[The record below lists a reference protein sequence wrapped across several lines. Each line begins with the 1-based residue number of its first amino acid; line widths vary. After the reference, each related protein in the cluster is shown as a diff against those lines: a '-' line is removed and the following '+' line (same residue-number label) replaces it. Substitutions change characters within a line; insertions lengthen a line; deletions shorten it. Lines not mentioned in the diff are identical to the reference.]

1 MLPKT
6 LKYGSK
12 IESAY
17 ARAVRSNIQP
27 QTTGPFNPG
36 DTMIINI
43 PTRSNLVLAAAESYL
58 RFTVNIK
65 NNTADNA
72 FRLDSGGASGFLA
85 RVRTF
90 HSSNQIEDIENYN
103 MLSKMLYDIQLP
115 HDAITGKMNLMTG
128 TRADTVWK
136 GPTVPT
142 VTVANIT
149 DASANSAVG
158 TAGSTNAVLAA
169 QTASINTA
177 LASLSAKG
185 LSVQTVNSG
194 DRIDPPGLSATGDI
208 TPVTFCIP
216 LISVCGLLSANNYL
230 PLFAMSSAP
239 LRLEITLVSNLLN
252 ACNVKVN
259 TTPSTFTI
267 TDVEYIASMIEL
279 ADPSISMI
287 NDSLGGQPLQFVFP
301 SWRNYQNNAVLTQ
314 GASPAFNL
322 PIAAKFS
329 SVKSIFVTCRD
340 MGLGK
345 EAFFPFSS
353 ASRNISSY
361 QFRIG
366 PDVLP
371 SKAPETLTEMFV
383 ECMKAIG
390 SISDINQQPSIDK
403 NSYQLV
409 SSVNTATLLDGV
421 GNVSNQY
428 SGSFYIGID
437 LETYANSDKSQIF
450 SGMNTNSSD
459 VYCQLQYKTITG
471 ATAES
476 ARYDSYCC
484 FDAVFVCEN
493 GTAYIRF

>member
-43 PTRSNLVLAAAESYL
+43 PCRQGLVLCAAESYL
-58 RFTVNIK
+58 RFTVNIQ

-128 TRADTVWK
+128 TRADTVLK
-136 GPTVPT
+136 FPT
-142 VTVANIT
+142 IT
-149 DASANSAVG
+149 
-158 TAGSTNAVLAA
+158 AA
-169 QTASINTA
+169 QGVDIVGEISAATVNTA
-177 LASLSAKG
+177 IDATIATVNTNIKDALSTKG
-185 LSVQTVNSG
+185 FSVQTVNSG
-194 DRIDPPGLSATGDI
+194 DRLDFPAAGVSGIGAI

-252 ACNVKVN
+252 ACNVKLN

-329 SVKSIFVTCRD
+329 SVKSIFVSCRD

-409 SSVNTATLLDGV
+409 SSVNTAALLDGV

-450 SGMNTNSSD
+450 SGYNTNSSD